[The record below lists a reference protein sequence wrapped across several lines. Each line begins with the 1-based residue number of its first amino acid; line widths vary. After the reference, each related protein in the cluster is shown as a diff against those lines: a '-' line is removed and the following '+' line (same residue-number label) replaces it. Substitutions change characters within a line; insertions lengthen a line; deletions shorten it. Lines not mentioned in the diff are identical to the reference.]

1 MRGGIGTREAL
12 AEQEAGG
19 NSTALNELFHRS
31 ARVAA
36 SFPFTAQGMRK
47 TVREPQKISEVFL
60 PSVVFCFFFFKEYNQ
75 LKLGGNLLEGYTKQ
89 TLKPP

>member
-1 MRGGIGTREAL
+1 MRFSCRKKKKKIVRGGIGTREAL

-60 PSVVFCFFFFKEYNQ
+60 PSVVFCFFF
-75 LKLGGNLLEGYTKQ
+75 LKNIIN
-89 TLKPP
+89 